1 MAEIRICA
9 LTKSFDGKDPV
20 VKDITLT
27 IADGEFVSLLGPSG
41 CGKTTTLRCIAGL
54 ERPSS
59 GEIYYGDTLL
69 ASGDSGAFVPPEKR
83 RMGMIF
89 QSYALWPN
97 RNVRGNVAYPLKRAS
112 LPDDTARARVEAMLS
127 MVGLSN
133 LAESPP
139 NKLSGGQQQRVALAR
154 ALVNQPRVVLY
165 DEPLSNLDA
174 LLRVQMRREIRRLH
188 EQVGTT
194 SVYVTHDRSEAM
206 ALSDRIVVL
215 GGGAVQHVG
224 TPREIFTRPA
234 NRFVADFMG
243 FENVLKAEVK
253 SRASDHFAVTI
264 DTAGLELKVA
274 SSTEQSKGSPVAG
287 STVEIAAR
295 ASAFRLARG
304 DNGDVNL
311 FEATVDSETYLGEET
326 EYQLRAG
333 GTKLIVRILD
343 SEIRA
348 MYGTQ
353 SPRSGDVIR
362 LRVSPEE
369 LIEISP

>member
-1 MAEIRICA
+1 MADIRIRA
-9 LTKSFDGKDPV
+9 LTKSFDGNDPV

-59 GEIYYGDTLL
+59 GEIYYGGTLL

-83 RMGMIF
+83 QMGMVF

-97 RNVRGNVAYPLKRAS
+97 LNVRANVAYPLRRAG
-112 LPDDTARARVEAMLS
+112 LPTNEARGRVDTMLS
-127 MVGLSN
+127 LVGLSDW
-133 LAESPP
+133 AESPP

-215 GGGAVQHVG
+215 GGGVIQHVG
-224 TPREIFTRPA
+224 TPREIYTQPA
-234 NRFVADFMG
+234 NRFVADFVG
-243 FENVLKAEVK
+243 FENLLKAEVK
-253 SRASDHFAVTI
+253 SRASDHFVVML
-264 DTAGLELKVA
+264 DPAGPVFKVGLA
-274 SSTEQSKGSPVAG
+274 TKQPEG
-287 STVEIAAR
+287 STVEIAVR
-295 ASAFRLARG
+295 ASAFRLAHEP
-304 DNGDVNL
+304 NGGTNVFD
-311 FEATVDSETYLGEET
+311 ATVDGQTYLGEET

-333 GTKLIVRILD
+333 GTNLIVRLLD

-348 MYGTQ
+348 IYGTR
-353 SPRSGDVIR
+353 SPSNGDVIR
-362 LRVSPEE
+362 LRVNPEE